1 MNAGVIPWNIWNSAC
16 TVDIPL
22 MALVAGS
29 IIECVNSPGNS
40 PKTTTSVARIAGEI
54 HINNDASCAFLGN
67 KSE

>member
-40 PKTTTSVARIAGEI
+40 PKQLALLELLVKLTLIMMFMLS
-54 HINNDASCAFLGN
+54 
-67 KSE
+67 

>member
-29 IIECVNSPGNS
+29 IIECVNSPGIVRKQQLALLELLVKLTLIMMLHVLS
-40 PKTTTSVARIAGEI
+40 
-54 HINNDASCAFLGN
+54 
-67 KSE
+67 